1 MPHKQIGFLMAAAL
15 MTAATAC
22 SAGVA
27 AVSATGAWTASTGAA
42 AAAAA
47 AAGPVEVMS
56 VSFVSPRVG
65 WLLGERGERA
75 SRVLMRATVNGGKT
89 WVAVPAPAAPAAD
102 MFQSSRPPD
111 AVGSI
116 LFTSRRDGW
125 AFGPALWRTTDGG
138 ATWRRERVPG
148 PVANLEVTGNRMIAV
163 ITRPGDAGLRLYAAT
178 AGRDDWRP
186 VPGAA
191 VADFRGESL
200 AVSGGRGYLLA
211 SLSSLA
217 RPVLLTGP
225 ADGGGRWHAVPVPC
239 PGGWSAAIAATP
251 GWLFVGCGG
260 EPGAGNQL
268 KTGYVSRDGGRAW
281 HQVAGPPMGGYLGGA
296 AMSPGGTIFLSG
308 ERMDIYISRD
318 RGRSWHESPSLR
330 NAAGLAGAGFSLAA
344 ATLTDR
350 IGVAFEKG
358 AGTRQ
363 VWLTGDGGRRWTPV
377 TVR

>member
-1 MPHKQIGFLMAAAL
+1 
-15 MTAATAC
+15 
-22 SAGVA
+22 
-27 AVSATGAWTASTGAA
+27 
-42 AAAAA
+42 
-47 AAGPVEVMS
+47 MS

-75 SRVLMRATVNGGKT
+75 SRVLMRETVDGGRT
-89 WVAVPAPAAPAAD
+89 WAAVPAPAAPAAD
-102 MFQSSRPPD
+102 MFQSGPPPN

-138 ATWRRERVPG
+138 ATWRRERAPG

-163 ITRPGDAGLRLYAAT
+163 ITRAGGSGDPDLRLYAAA

-191 VADFRGESL
+191 VRDFNGESL

-211 SLSSLA
+211 SLSSPG

-225 ADGGGRWHAVPVPC
+225 AAGAGRWHALPVPC
-239 PGGWSAAIAATP
+239 PGGWSAAIAAAP
-251 GWLFVGCGG
+251 GWLFIGCGS

-268 KTGYVSRDGGRAW
+268 KTGYVSRNGGHAW
-281 HQVAGPPMGGYLGGA
+281 RRVADPPMGGYLSGA
-296 AMSPGGTIFLSG
+296 TMSPGGTIFLSG

-318 RGRSWHESPSLR
+318 RGRGWHESPSLR
-330 NAAGLAGAGFSLAA
+330 NAAGLADAGFSLAA

-350 IGVAFEKG
+350 AGVAFEKG

-377 TVR
+377 TLH